1 MSPSRAFGRQAF
13 TLLVASV
20 LMAAC
25 GKPAEPGAKPG
36 GTGTPKRPATQIT
49 VVQAKIGAIET
60 TEATLGTLES
70 PDDPR
75 LGAEIAGRIT
85 ALPVLA
91 GQPVRRGQV
100 LAEIDPADAQ
110 SQSDADAAEVARLK
124 ALLAQ
129 QERLVARQ
137 ADLLAKHFVSKNA
150 LDDAVAQR
158 DALRSQ
164 LSSAQSRSQ
173 LSGRSVGKARVTAPT
188 DAVVDEVLV
197 ARGDYVKVGDPL
209 FRLVGTGSLRA
220 ILPFPEA
227 VAPRL
232 KRGQVVRLGSPL
244 APGVVLETRI
254 DDLRPQVSDGGRSVI
269 AIARLKADPRLKAG
283 ATVDASVLIGR
294 RADAVLVPE
303 QSVVLRPAGKVVYSI
318 VDGKAQQRVVETGAQ
333 EGGMVELTRG
343 LASGETVALDG
354 AGFLSQGA
362 EVTVKQ
368 PGAPKP
374 AAGMAGMAGPPA
386 APGRP
391 GGS

>member
-1 MSPSRAFGRQAF
+1 MIIGRTIGRRALPLF
-13 TLLVASV
+13 VAAV
-20 LMAAC
+20 LAGAC
-25 GKPAEPGAKPG
+25 GKTPDPGAKPG
-36 GTGTPKRPATQIT
+36 GAPKRPPTQIT
-49 VVQAKIGAIET
+49 VVQAKVGAIEM
-60 TEATLGTLES
+60 TESTLGTLEA

-85 ALPVLA
+85 TLPVLA
-91 GQPVRRGQV
+91 GQAVRRGQL

-124 ALLAQ
+124 SLLAQ
-129 QERLVARQ
+129 QERLVVRQTDLVARN
-137 ADLLAKHFVSKNA
+137 FVSRNA

-164 LSSAQSRSQ
+164 LASAQSRAQ
-173 LSGRSVGKARVTAPT
+173 LSGRGVGKARVTAPV
-188 DAVVDEVLV
+188 DAVIDEVLV

-209 FRLVGTGSLRA
+209 FRIIATGSLRA
-220 ILPFPEA
+220 NLPFSEA

-232 KRGQVVRLGSPL
+232 KRGQAVRLSSPL
-244 APGVVLETRI
+244 VPGVVLDARI
-254 DDLRPQVSDGGRSVI
+254 DDLKPQVSDGGRSVI
-269 AIARLKADPRLKAG
+269 AIARLKPDPRLKAG

-294 RADAVLVPE
+294 RGDAVLVPE

-333 EGGMVELTRG
+333 EGGLVEVTKG
-343 LASGETVALDG
+343 LGGGETVALDG

-362 EVTVKQ
+362 EVAVKQ
-368 PGAPKP
+368 PVAPKGP
-374 AAGMAGMAGPPA
+374 PGTAGIAGQPA
-386 APGRP
+386 APAKS